1 MTLIEQAKKIRQLS
15 ERSLLLQ
22 FAEESAEAAMAAV
35 KLVRILDGENPTP
48 VTEEEARANLTEE
61 MADIQVVQAILGVD
75 PREIEAIYTEKM
87 ERWAKRL
94 EEKKPDGAYWQWNP
108 DGMDWGLGAWECSK
122 CGFANNNLPSMAVTH
137 LHPMSFA
144 GSKFCPNCG
153 RKIFGA
159 LQPKGE
165 K

>member
-15 ERSLLLQ
+15 EHALLLQ
-22 FAEESAEAAMAAV
+22 FAEESVEAAMAAI

-61 MADIQVVQAILGVD
+61 MADIQVVQTILGVD
-75 PREIEAIYTEKM
+75 PREIDEIYTEKM

-94 EEKKPDGAYWQWNP
+94 EEMQPEGAYWQWNP

-122 CGFANNNLPSMAVTH
+122 CGCKNDNLPSMALSH
-137 LHPMSFA
+137 LHPMNFA
-144 GSKFCPNCG
+144 GSSFCPNCG

-159 LQPKGE
+159 LKPKGE